1 MEKRKRQ
8 TERQRRGVTTCI
20 WRSGDT
26 WQPIVLSICHMVS
39 RDRTPDVRL
48 ASKYLC
54 LLNHLIGLEKE
65 FSF

>member
-1 MEKRKRQ
+1 
-8 TERQRRGVTTCI
+8 
-20 WRSGDT
+20 
-26 WQPIVLSICHMVS
+26 MVS